1 MKTEIWKDCKGYEG
15 LYQVSSLGRVWSVRK
30 QRYLSQNRKTGSNEG
45 YMEVVLIA
53 KNGKK
58 KYERVH
64 RLVAI
69 ANLDNLN
76 SFPVVNHLNG
86 IKDDNRVENLEWTTV
101 RGNTKH
107 AIDNDLGG
115 FKQRLKEMTDK
126 ARLSN
131 TNYYEVWKDDT
142 LLGTYYGLKET
153 AKAVN
158 VNEKTIRNCLKENRA
173 SRDGYRFI
181 CPGGDIRASH

>member
-1 MKTEIWKDCKGYEG
+1 
-15 LYQVSSLGRVWSVRK
+15 
-30 QRYLSQNRKTGSNEG
+30 
-45 YMEVVLIA
+45 MEVVLIA

-64 RLVAI
+64 RLVAL
-69 ANLDNLN
+69 AFLDNPN

-107 AIDNDLGG
+107 AVDNDLSG
-115 FKQRLKEMTDK
+115 FKQHLKEKTDK

-153 AKAVN
+153 AKAIN
-158 VNEKTIRNCLKENRA
+158 VNEKTIRNCLKENRV

-181 CPGGDIRASH
+181 CLGGDIRASH

>member
-1 MKTEIWKDCKGYEG
+1 MKEIWKDCKGYEG
-15 LYQVSSLGRVWSVRK
+15 LYQVSNQGRIWSVRK

-64 RLVAI
+64 RLVAL
-69 ANLDNLN
+69 AFLDNPN

-107 AIDNDLGG
+107 AVDNDLGG
-115 FKQRLKEMTDK
+115 FKQHLKEMTDK

-153 AKAVN
+153 AKAAN

-173 SRDGYRFI
+173 SRNGYRFI
-181 CPGGDIRASH
+181 CLGGDIHASH